1 MSYLFWWQVDLG
13 RMVPVKEVYCYLGT
27 SYHPNPVV
35 RVGKVA
41 KNIDFYF
48 LVFSADK
55 EKKLIHLHFHERFS
69 FLFSCKPW

>member
-1 MSYLFWWQVDLG
+1 MSYLLWWQVDLG
-13 RMVPVKEVYCYLGT
+13 RMVPVKEVYLYLD
-27 SYHPNPVV
+27 SSFHLNSVV

-55 EKKLIHLHFHERFS
+55 EKK
-69 FLFSCKPW
+69 

>member
-1 MSYLFWWQVDLG
+1 MSFLLWWQVDLG
-13 RMVPVKEVYCYLGT
+13 RMVPVKEVIFYCDTRY
-27 SYHPNPVV
+27 YCRYFVV

-55 EKKLIHLHFHERFS
+55 EKK
-69 FLFSCKPW
+69 

>member
-1 MSYLFWWQVDLG
+1 MSYLVWWQVDLG
-13 RMVPVKEVYCYLGT
+13 RMVPVNEVIFY
-27 SYHPNPVV
+27 SYYYYVDAVV

-55 EKKLIHLHFHERFS
+55 EKK
-69 FLFSCKPW
+69 

>member
-13 RMVPVKEVYCYLGT
+13 RMVPVKEVYCYLDS
-27 SYHPNPVV
+27 SYAVV

-41 KNIDFYF
+41 KNIAFYF

-55 EKKLIHLHFHERFS
+55 EKK
-69 FLFSCKPW
+69 

>member
-1 MSYLFWWQVDLG
+1 MSDLYWWQVDLG
-13 RMVPVKEVYCYLGT
+13 RMVPVKEVYYYLD
-27 SYHPNPVV
+27 SYYHPSLVV

-55 EKKLIHLHFHERFS
+55 EKK
-69 FLFSCKPW
+69 

>member
-1 MSYLFWWQVDLG
+1 MSDLLWWQVDLG
-13 RMVPVKEVYCYLGT
+13 RMVPVKEVYYYLD
-27 SYHPNPVV
+27 SYYDPDLVV

-55 EKKLIHLHFHERFS
+55 EKK
-69 FLFSCKPW
+69 

>member
-1 MSYLFWWQVDLG
+1 M
-13 RMVPVKEVYCYLGT
+13 KEVYCYLNS
-27 SYHPNPVV
+27 SYHPNAVV

-55 EKKLIHLHFHERFS
+55 EKK
-69 FLFSCKPW
+69 

>member
-1 MSYLFWWQVDLG
+1 MSYLVWWQVDLG
-13 RMVPVKEVYCYLGT
+13 RMVPVNEVIFYYYYYYYYYLDA
-27 SYHPNPVV
+27 VV

-55 EKKLIHLHFHERFS
+55 EKK
-69 FLFSCKPW
+69 

>member
-1 MSYLFWWQVDLG
+1 MSYLWWWQVDLG
-13 RMVPVKEVYCYLGT
+13 RMVPVKEVYLIS
-27 SYHPNPVV
+27 SYHPNAVV

-55 EKKLIHLHFHERFS
+55 EKK
-69 FLFSCKPW
+69 